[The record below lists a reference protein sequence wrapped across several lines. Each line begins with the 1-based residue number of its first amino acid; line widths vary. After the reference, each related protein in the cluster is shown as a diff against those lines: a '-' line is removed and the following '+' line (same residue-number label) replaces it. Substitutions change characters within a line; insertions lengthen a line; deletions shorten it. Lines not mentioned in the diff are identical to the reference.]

1 MVNFD
6 FKNLLVWQK
15 SISFTKDI
23 ITLTNNFD
31 THNNHFRLIENL
43 ESAASSISNNIAE
56 GKGRNSQKEFRQ
68 YLYIARGS
76 LFEVV
81 SLLNLIEQLGWISK
95 QVLNKLES
103 EVVEIGKMLNG
114 LIKSIKITI

>member
-103 EVVEIGKMLNG
+103 EAVEIGKMLNG